1 MISTRYECNQNGGAF
16 LGATGMREGMSHQDG
31 AQGNVG
37 IRSHRDTCIS
47 DASGVQ
53 PEAPKGVRRT
63 EFAGQ
68 APGESSPEKKAS
80 GSLRGD

>member
-1 MISTRYECNQNGGAF
+1 MI
-16 LGATGMREGMSHQDG
+16 HQG
-31 AQGNVG
+31 RAQGIAA
-37 IRSHRDTCIS
+37 IRSHRDTCIG

-68 APGESSPEKKAS
+68 ATGESSPEKKAS